1 MARYDVFRGA
11 TGGALLLDVQT
22 DLIEHLKTRVVVPL
36 LPAETT
42 PPPISRLH
50 PVFEIDGRRYVM
62 ATPLLAAIP
71 GSEIGERL
79 ANFDRHHERITAALD
94 MLFQGF

>member
-1 MARYDVFRGA
+1 MARYDVFRGP
-11 TGGALLLDVQT
+11 TEGVLLLDVQT
-22 DLIEHLKTRVVVPL
+22 DLIEQLKTRVVVPL
-36 LPAETT
+36 LPAEAT

-71 GSEIGERL
+71 GSELGERL
-79 ANFDRHHERITAALD
+79 ANVDRHHDRIAAALD